1 MNSTVKT
8 ILIIVAIV
16 LAQVL
21 LATGIVF
28 SINNRAISLEEQIS
42 VSRAS
47 INVQEKRRVDLIFNL
62 IDTVQSYQEYE
73 GQFIE
78 SFAKARDIQP
88 EYADGAMAM
97 VNAVAESYPELK
109 ADAHYQQLMTELAL
123 TENTIAQYR
132 NYYNDQ
138 IKDYNKFVRSFPN
151 STVLEW
157 LRYSIIDISYTEFN
171 SPVDAPQDLF
181 GDK

>member
-8 ILIIVAIV
+8 VLIIVAII
-16 LAQVL
+16 LALAL
-21 LATGIVF
+21 LAAGIVF

-42 VSRAS
+42 VSKAS
-47 INVQEKRRVDLIFNL
+47 ISVQEKRRVDLIYNL
-62 IDTVQSYQEYE
+62 VDTVQSYQEYE

-78 SFAKARDIQP
+78 AFANARDIQP
-88 EYADGAMAM
+88 EYADGVMAM
-97 VNAVAESYPELK
+97 VNAVAEAYPELK

-138 IKDYNKFVRSFPN
+138 IKDYNKFIRSFPN
-151 STVLEW
+151 SMVLGW
-157 LRYSIIDISYTEFN
+157 IGYSVVDVSYTEYN
-171 SPVDAPQDLF
+171 APVDAPQDLF